1 MDKVE
6 QGREH
11 KLGKV
16 DPVEQ
21 GNMDK
26 ADMVEKDKMDKAAD
40 VSLQQVGGGSQLGAA
55 SLMFA
60 DEADSLKVKN
70 RESNEKRTATNLGS
84 GILQRIQTTHQD
96 NRTKYREET
105 DAQTGGKK
113 DAKMVMKLTTS
124 GDLLNRN
131 NGLISE
137 LRNRTRSGQD
147 RKPSHSVLDHQVFG
161 QGPQQAGDGVVQ
173 WQDEE
178 INHGLGWQDVAG
190 GAVSGIVLV
199 ILLVGLVFW
208 VRLRRDKVENQVEG
222 GVVDLDS
229 VSLDNK
235 DLNVVLDSFSLDHED
250 LRVVA
255 SVLSAFNADIRKADA
270 SRTQMENALAELQK
284 KPPGGPRDYMKTAQD
299 EPTTTLPSDLALK
312 IVVDSLTSPAKT
324 CDPQEAKDISR
335 ESDRFNCTS
344 K

>member
-147 RKPSHSVLDHQVFG
+147 RKPSHSVLDDQVFG

-178 INHGLGWQDVAG
+178 INHALGWQDVAG

-229 VSLDNK
+229 VSLDN
-235 DLNVVLDSFSLDHED
+235 ED
-250 LRVVA
+250 LKVVA
-255 SVLSAFNADIRKADA
+255 SILSAFNTDIRKTGAGGTGIEIGF
-270 SRTQMENALAELQK
+270 SELQK
-284 KPPGGPRDYMKTAQD
+284 KPSVDLRDAIKSVKEEPLKTTPPDFGPKFGA
-299 EPTTTLPSDLALK
+299 SFK
-312 IVVDSLTSPAKT
+312 SLTVPKHPSGAT
-324 CDPQEAKDISR
+324 DINR
-335 ESDRFNCTS
+335 EKDRFDSCSHIKSTS
-344 K
+344 LPKILSLV